1 MVNGNDGGQSGGE
14 EGDDGGRSGELV
26 VRRLHLSGNKYGC
39 GTLIAM
45 SPLRPPSF
53 QFSSNRSKWGGGD
66 GGQSVCGG
74 GVVGDSGQSVKWWC
88 GGGAETS
95 NGCGTLIVMSP
106 PTPHFDHH
114 RSNSLQIVQIVQN
127 GCG

>member
-1 MVNGNDGGQSGGE
+1 MVVEMGGE
-14 EGDDGGRSGELV
+14 EGDDGGRSVELV

-45 SPLRPPSF
+45 SPQTPPSF
-53 QFSSNRSKWGGGD
+53 QFSSNRSKWGGGRWW
-66 GGQSVCGG
+66 SKWG
-74 GVVGDSGQSVKWWC
+74 GVVGDSGQSVEWWC

-95 NGCGTLIVMSP
+95 NGCGTLIAMSP

-114 RSNSLQIVQIVQN
+114 RSNSLQVVQIVQN